1 MWAHGSQESV
11 YRSGGGVLVAP
22 GQSVVGRNLQ
32 KQTEGQTGSKDSSIT
47 LKVCPSSL
55 LSSS

>member
-11 YRSGGGVLVAP
+11 YCSGGGVLVAP

-47 LKVCPSSL
+47 LKV
-55 LSSS
+55 